1 VEALDHRRITGAFT
15 PPARR
20 IAAPI
25 TSCMKRRASSCNRD
39 SMLSS
44 PHPFHRR
51 ILSLFH
57 RRVIRVLYQPEE
69 SMTCIARFQPDRSF
83 LMPFAQLAD
92 QRICFED
99 TGGDGLPV
107 ILSHGF
113 LMDREMF
120 AQQVAALS
128 PEFRVITW
136 DERGFGQTESD
147 GRPFTYWDS
156 AGDCLALLDH
166 LGIREAVFGGMSQG
180 GFISLRAALLAPER
194 VLGLVLMDT
203 QAGAEDPE
211 KIAGYRQLM
220 DSWIANGLSEEV
232 AQIIAN
238 IIIAEPEEN
247 ARWIAK
253 WKALRDP
260 RKLVAPTDCLME
272 REDITARL
280 PGIAAP
286 ALVIHGSLDTAI
298 PLSQAE
304 ALCSGIGGRTELVV
318 IEGAAHSAN
327 LTHAAAVN
335 PPIRAFLR
343 SLQAAAGTS

>member
-1 VEALDHRRITGAFT
+1 
-15 PPARR
+15 
-20 IAAPI
+20 
-25 TSCMKRRASSCNRD
+25 
-39 SMLSS
+39 
-44 PHPFHRR
+44 
-51 ILSLFH
+51 
-57 RRVIRVLYQPEE
+57 
-69 SMTCIARFQPDRSF
+69 
-83 LMPFAQLAD
+83 MPFAQLAD

-220 DSWIANGLSEEV
+220 DSWIANGLSDEV

-253 WKALRDP
+253 WKALKDP
-260 RKLVAPTDCLME
+260 RQLVAPTDCLMV

-318 IEGAAHSAN
+318 IEGATHAAN